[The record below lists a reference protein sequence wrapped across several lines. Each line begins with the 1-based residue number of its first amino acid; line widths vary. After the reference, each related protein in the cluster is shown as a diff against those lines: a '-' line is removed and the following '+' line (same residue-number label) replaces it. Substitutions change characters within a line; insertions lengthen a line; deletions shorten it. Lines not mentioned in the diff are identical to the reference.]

1 MTTGTPDINSSEPC
15 NTSLVLHEPHT
26 TRRSEFPDGSSPYD
40 ANRSLL
46 GEIKNTGTGFT
57 ITTGST
63 HLLTIHFKRWAAYGD
78 PAARGPAYKNTVF
91 SRSSL
96 FLPTWTAIS
105 VRVGIHAV
113 HHRSSIQ
120 SHRSH
125 PFGVMG
131 IMHNKR
137 VISSVGIFDGEQ

>member
-15 NTSLVLHEPHT
+15 NTSLVLHELHT

-57 ITTGST
+57 ITRLDPSIDYT
-63 HLLTIHFKRWAAYGD
+63 FQRWAAYGD

-137 VISSVGIFDGEQ
+137 VISSVGIFD